1 VDTQEHEPLIPTA
14 AGFPL
19 HQPPPPAERLSRR
32 KILLVVSGI
41 GLVLAS
47 FFLLRVLRH
56 ATAQRT
62 MAPAPLPPVYDVTGA
77 PMPVHTVLN
86 APASYQDVPRPP
98 RIPPAPVVVPDPPPS
113 PFTPEP
119 MPAPVPAP
127 PPPLVTQAP
136 PPPPAAPPAPA
147 PPPVAAAS
155 PPPRP
160 EPAAKQPPKRWLF
173 ADLGNAVAKPPF
185 PTGAEPRKDTT
196 AQETADAALLRP
208 AEWIKPLDPTKV
220 LYRAQVIP
228 GLLLQALNSDIPGQ
242 VRIMVTRPVTD
253 RFHQGH
259 VLIPQHSI
267 LLGTQ
272 DGRPAFGQTRVAVTI
287 EEIQFPQGEIVRLQG
302 QMADRSGALGSRGR
316 VNNHYVKIGVGAIL
330 SAVLNIGTRGLT
342 GSPQNYQPTLG
353 QEFTRDVGTS
363 VSRSGQS
370 IVDKSLNIP
379 PTITLKAGT
388 EVTIQLAENLSFAH
402 PPVSVK

>member
-1 VDTQEHEPLIPTA
+1 MQHPNADPDEEGQPLIVR
-14 AGFPL
+14 L
-19 HQPPPPAERLSRR
+19 PPPTTERLDRTR
-32 KILLVVSGI
+32 LFLAAVALGAGIILIFGLKLHGKYAASQAIQPDPLPAAHEVSGTTDP
-41 GLVLAS
+41 LDQ
-47 FFLLRVLRH
+47 LLKIPTTYEGIDRRPKLP
-56 ATAQRT
+56 
-62 MAPAPLPPVYDVTGA
+62 APAPPQEELPPAFTSA
-77 PMPVHTVLN
+77 PG
-86 APASYQDVPRPP
+86 
-98 RIPPAPVVVPDPPPS
+98 PAPVAQ
-113 PFTPEP
+113 
-119 MPAPVPAP
+119 APLPQPAP
-127 PPPLVTQAP
+127 PPV
-136 PPPPAAPPAPA
+136 

-160 EPAAKQPPKRWLF
+160 EPAAKPAPKRWLF

-185 PTGAEPRKDTT
+185 PTGAEPGQHTT
-196 AQETADAALLRP
+196 GQETADTALLRP
-208 AEWIKPLDPTKV
+208 AEWIKPVDPTKV

-302 QMADRSGALGSRGR
+302 QMADRSGALGSRGK

-379 PTITLKAGT
+379 PTLTLKAGT
-388 EVTIQLAENLSFAH
+388 EVTIQLAENLSFAT
-402 PPVSVK
+402 PPASVK

>member
-1 VDTQEHEPLIPTA
+1 VRSQDTDPAEEGQPLIVRLPPPTTERLDRKRLFLA
-14 AGFPL
+14 ALALGAGIILIFGLKLQGKYAASQAIHPDPL
-19 HQPPPPAERLSRR
+19 PAAHEVSGTTDPLDQILKIPTTYEGIDRRPKLPAPAPHQEEPPPALTS
-32 KILLVVSGI
+32 
-41 GLVLAS
+41 
-47 FFLLRVLRH
+47 
-56 ATAQRT
+56 
-62 MAPAPLPPVYDVTGA
+62 PPDLPPVV
-77 PMPVHTVLN
+77 
-86 APASYQDVPRPP
+86 
-98 RIPPAPVVVPDPPPS
+98 
-113 PFTPEP
+113 
-119 MPAPVPAP
+119 
-127 PPPLVTQAP
+127 QAP
-136 PPPPAAPPAPA
+136 PRHPAPTSPPA

-155 PPPRP
+155 PPTRP

-185 PTGAEPRKDTT
+185 PTSAERSKETGG
-196 AQETADAALLRP
+196 QETAETALLRP

-302 QMADRSGALGSRGR
+302 QMADRSGALGSRGK

-379 PTITLKAGT
+379 PTLTLKAGT
-388 EVTIQLAENLSFAH
+388 EVTIQLSENLSFAR
-402 PPVSVK
+402 PPTPVK